1 MIKEIFITGKIYRQ
15 IHVYCGILSHK
26 KKKLEKLRG
35 RKGRYKIFD

>member
-15 IHVYCGILSHK
+15 IHMYCDILFHK
-26 KKKLEKLRG
+26 KELEKLRG